1 MNACLKLE
9 FYRQWVQAEM
19 NVLPAFVNER
29 ELSLPNVPREPEII
43 SY

>member
-1 MNACLKLE
+1 MFE
-9 FYRQWVQAEM
+9 VGI
-19 NVLPAFVNER
+19 LPSLGSGRNGYMLLAFVNEQ